1 MLELSRRAH
10 PFTSYGNVRGR
21 VFTDVHPTEDLVP
34 QVLTSTV
41 TSEERAESACPSMR
55 SREAFQVSDTIPH
68 RICVDTGRACSLLL
82 TSPLAA
88 SQNFEYKMSNILD
101 KPLEVT

>member
-1 MLELSRRAH
+1 MCVPGFA
-10 PFTSYGNVRGR
+10 NVHH
-21 VFTDVHPTEDLVP
+21 FEDFVP
-34 QVLTSTV
+34 QVLTSTLTLEV
-41 TSEERAESACPSMR
+41 HAESAYLSMQ
-55 SREAFQVSDTIPH
+55 SKEAFRVFDAISP

-101 KPLEVT
+101 KPLEVCDPPVINVA

>member
-1 MLELSRRAH
+1 MRR
-10 PFTSYGNVRGR
+10 VR
-21 VFTDVHPTEDLVP
+21 V
-34 QVLTSTV
+34 
-41 TSEERAESACPSMR
+41 SMR
-55 SREAFQVSDTIPH
+55 SREAFQASDIIPY

-101 KPLEVT
+101 KPLEVRDPPIIHMGLCCYLISDH

>member
-1 MLELSRRAH
+1 MYVTGF
-10 PFTSYGNVRGR
+10 PNVY
-21 VFTDVHPTEDLVP
+21 PTEDLVP
-34 QVLTSTV
+34 QVLTSTLTLGEHV
-41 TSEERAESACPSMR
+41 ESACLSMR
-55 SREAFQVSDTIPH
+55 SREAFRASDVLPY

-101 KPLEVT
+101 KPLEVSDPSVINVALLLLDF